1 MFDIVIEEYL
11 RKSLRSKHLFI
22 QAHLLLPRAAACT
35 FSGSM
40 HIDSA
45 QANDMEIKSCGKAE
59 VLTGTLG
66 SCRNLPMNIIAEGNR
81 LPQISSESVDDFAC
95 TASKI

>member
-35 FSGSM
+35 FSGSV

-45 QANDMEIKSCGKAE
+45 QANDLEIKSCGEA
-59 VLTGTLG
+59 
-66 SCRNLPMNIIAEGNR
+66 
-81 LPQISSESVDDFAC
+81 
-95 TASKI
+95 